1 MSTSNTASEEPL
13 HFYPGL
19 TWRSFLAMIMAA
31 LIFLPASIYLW
42 FAVGSSVSIAA
53 TYVTVSLFSA
63 LARIYGTELTKQELF
78 IIYSIV
84 GGIGG
89 AQPLYYW
96 LVYRSYYVNNPL
108 SLEFKLNGIPL
119 RQYVPVWLSPPPTS
133 VAHQLRTLLHPD
145 WFFAIAVN
153 VIFATLGLTAE
164 ITLGIVF
171 SYLYIEVEPLPFPFA
186 QIDVAMINTLHER
199 KPQDMLYFLLSLTGG
214 AIYGTLLY
222 LIPLVLGPQA
232 QVIPYPWIDFTA
244 YTQFF
249 LPGAAIG
256 IATDPLGFLY
266 GMILSPSLTFSMM
279 LGSFATWIFG
289 NTLTLTVFKDF
300 SSDWVKE
307 YTPGMGIFLIMQ
319 RAGLRLWLSFFMG
332 ISFGLAIY
340 ILIIIRDKLIAS
352 LKALSKLGKIKG
364 GPGYPPPKILFGA
377 FFAATTLS
385 VILYIILVPGI
396 PIWLPFVVSIGLSLV
411 VASVGA
417 RVYGELGLTFTPDFV
432 YNMWKAAIYF
442 SPYQGY
448 AGWIFTPALAGFST
462 PWYVNATKVAYATR
476 TRPMDYY
483 KAAII
488 SFVLVTVLGLVFTD
502 FFWRMAPIPSFMFP
516 YVMGLWPNYA
526 ISDSL
531 FATRQIV
538 IRPDQILMGM
548 GVAIFGSFGIYA
560 LSKIG
565 IPLNPIGLIGG
576 MYSLP
581 PYTIMV
587 FLMSLVSEYGLT
599 RILGKEKWYSIRGI
613 VLAGFLAGVGIVVAI
628 GTTITLISKA
638 SWIWPW

>member
-1 MSTSNTASEEPL
+1 MSASNTISEESL
-13 HFYPGL
+13 QFYPGL
-19 TWRSFLAMIMAA
+19 TWRSFLAMVMAA

-53 TYVTVSLFSA
+53 TYVTVILFSA
-63 LARIYGTELTKQELF
+63 LARIYGTELTRQELF
-78 IIYSIV
+78 IIYSVV

-119 RQYVPVWLSPPPTS
+119 REYVPVWLSPPPTS

-145 WFFAIAVN
+145 WFFAIAIN
-153 VIFATLGLTAE
+153 VIFAMLGLAAE
-164 ITLGIVF
+164 IALGIVF

-186 QIDVAMINTLHER
+186 QIDTAMINTLHER

-214 AIYGTLLY
+214 AIYGALLY

-232 QVIPYPWIDFTA
+232 QIIPYPWIDLTP

-249 LPGAAIG
+249 LPGAVIG

-289 NTLTLTVFKDF
+289 NTLTLTMFKDF
-300 SSDWVKE
+300 SPDWVRE

-340 ILIIIRDKLIAS
+340 ILIIIRNKLIVS
-352 LKALSKLGKIKG
+352 LKALSKLGKVKG
-364 GPGYPPPKILFGA
+364 GPGYPPPKVLFGV

-385 VILYIILVPGI
+385 VILYITLVPGI
-396 PIWLPFVVSIGLSLV
+396 PIWLPFIVSIGLSLV
-411 VASVGA
+411 LASVGA

-432 YNMWKAAIYF
+432 YNMWKAAVYF
-442 SPYQGY
+442 SSYQGY

-462 PWYVNATKVAYATR
+462 PWYVNTTKVAYATR

-483 KAAII
+483 KAVII
-488 SFVLVTVLGLVFTD
+488 SFILVTVLGLVFTD

-516 YVMGLWPNYA
+516 YVMGIWPNYA

-531 FATRQIV
+531 FATRQII

-548 GVAIFGSFGIYA
+548 GVAIFGGFGIYA
-560 LSKIG
+560 LSRIG
-565 IPLNPIGLIGG
+565 IPLNPVGLIGG

-581 PYTIMV
+581 PYTIMI
-587 FLMSLVSEYGLT
+587 FLMSLISEYGLT

-613 VLAGFLAGVGIVVAI
+613 ALAGFLAGVGIVVAI
-628 GTTITLISKA
+628 GTTITLITKA
-638 SWIWPW
+638 SWVWPW